1 MGDITISSAVR
12 TNLLTLQSTAQ
23 LMAQTQNRL
32 ATGLKVASALD
43 NPQSFFTA
51 AGLSSRATD
60 MSALLDSMS
69 LGVQTLKA
77 ADEGISSIQ
86 KIVDQAK
93 SVANQALQ
101 AVATE
106 TTLTKTVEAA
116 AIAGTPLARTV
127 TFQIGTATAVSV
139 AFGTATYA
147 SAASS
152 ATVIETELAG
162 LVSATGT
169 LAGLTVTRDGGD
181 LSFAVASGEDLTIAG
196 TAAATGAAG
205 FGIVTSGTQGENG
218 ETLAEARATF
228 ATDYNNLLAQIDQ
241 LSLDTSFNGINLLAG
256 DDLSV
261 LFNESSTSKLDIT
274 GVTFNAAGL
283 ALTETTFS
291 DIDADVTLL
300 NAATA
305 TLRQQ
310 SSTFGANLSVVQN
323 RQDFTGN
330 MINVLEQGA
339 GNLTLADT
347 NVEAANLLA
356 LQTRQSL
363 ASTSLSLA
371 NQSEQSVLSL
381 LR

>member
-12 TNLLTLQSTAQ
+12 TNLLTLQNTAQ
-23 LMAQTQNRL
+23 MMAQTQNRL
-32 ATGLKVASALD
+32 ATGLKVSSALD
-43 NPQSFFTA
+43 NPQSYFTA

-77 ADEGISSIQ
+77 ADEGIKSIQ
-86 KIVDQAK
+86 KLVDQAK

-101 AVATE
+101 SKATE
-106 TTLTKTVEAA
+106 TSVTETVEAA
-116 AIAGTPLARTV
+116 AIAGTAGARTV
-127 TFQIGTATAVSV
+127 TFQIVTASAVSV
-139 AFGTATYA
+139 VFGTATYA

-152 ATVIETELAG
+152 ATAIESELAG
-162 LVSATGT
+162 LVSAGGT
-169 LAGLTVTRDGGD
+169 LAGLTVSRSGGD
-181 LSFAVASGEDLTIAG
+181 LTFTVASGEDLTIAG

-205 FGIVTSGTQGENG
+205 FGIAGATTNG
-218 ETLAEARATF
+218 ETLAEARTAF
-228 ATDYNNLLAQIDQ
+228 STDYNNLLAQIDQ

-261 LFNESSTSKLDIT
+261 MFNESSTSKLDIE
-274 GVTFNAAGL
+274 GVTFNAAGIG
-283 ALTETTFS
+283 LTETTFS
-291 DIDADVTLL
+291 DINAEVTKL
-300 NAATA
+300 NTA
-305 TLRQQ
+305 TSTLRKQ
-310 SSTFGANLSVVQN
+310 SSTFGANLSVVQS
-323 RQDFTGN
+323 RQDFTKN
-330 MINVLEQGA
+330 MIDVLEAGA

>member
-12 TNLLTLQSTAQ
+12 TNLLTLQNTAS

-32 ATGLKVASALD
+32 ATGLKVSSALD

-77 ADEGISSIQ
+77 ADEGIKSIQ

-101 AVATE
+101 AKATT
-106 TTLTKTVEAA
+106 TTLDKTAEAA
-116 AIAGTPLARTV
+116 AIAGTAGARTV
-127 TFQIGTATAVSV
+127 TFQIGTASAVSV
-139 AFGTATYA
+139 VFGTATYA

-152 ATVIETELAG
+152 AAAIETELAG
-162 LVSATGT
+162 YVSAGGT
-169 LAGLTVTRDGGD
+169 LAGLTVERSGGD
-181 LSFAVASGEDLTIAG
+181 LSFSVASGENLTIAG

-205 FGIVTSGTQGENG
+205 FGIATSGTQGQNG
-218 ETLAEARATF
+218 ETLAEAKSTF

-241 LSLDTSFNGINLLAG
+241 MSTDASFNGINLLAG
-256 DDLSV
+256 NNLSV
-261 LFNESSTSKLDIT
+261 MFNESSTSKLDIT
-274 GVTFNAAGL
+274 GVTFNASGL
-283 ALTETTFS
+283 GLTETTFS

-300 NAATA
+300 NTA
-305 TLRQQ
+305 TSTLRKQ

-323 RQDFTGN
+323 RQDFTNN
-330 MINVLEQGA
+330 MINVLEAGA

>member
-12 TNLLTLQSTAQ
+12 TNLLTLQNTAS

-32 ATGLKVASALD
+32 ATGLKVSSALD

-77 ADEGISSIQ
+77 ADEGIKSIQ
-86 KIVDQAK
+86 KLVDQAK

-101 AVATE
+101 AKATV
-106 TTLTKTVEAA
+106 TTLDK
-116 AIAGTPLARTV
+116 
-127 TFQIGTATAVSV
+127 TATAANLTGSAGAQLDFTITIGTGAAQTASV
-139 AFGTATYA
+139 AAANYTTGA
-147 SAASS
+147 SAAA
-152 ATVIETELAG
+152 ATKAAIDG
-162 LVSATGT
+162 LSIT
-169 LAGLTVTRDGGD
+169 GLTVTVSGADI
-181 LSFAVASGEDLTIAG
+181 SFSLESGEDIALAGNVASVFGLT
-196 TAAATGAAG
+196 TT
-205 FGIVTSGTQGENG
+205 GTQGQNG

-241 LSLDTSFNGINLLAG
+241 LSLDTSFNGINLLSGNATL
-256 DDLSV
+256 DV
-261 LFNESSTSKLDIT
+261 MFNESSTSKLTIQ
-274 GVTFNAAGL
+274 GVDFNAAGL
-283 ALTETTFS
+283 GLAETTFS
-291 DIDADVTLL
+291 DINAEVTKL
-300 NAATA
+300 NTATA
-305 TLRQQ
+305 DLRKQ

-323 RQDFTGN
+323 RQDFTNN
-330 MINVLEQGA
+330 MINVLEAGA

-363 ASTSLSLA
+363 ATTSLSLA
-371 NQSEQSVLSL
+371 NQSEQSVLQL

>member
-12 TNLLTLQSTAQ
+12 TNLLTLQNTAQ

-32 ATGLKVASALD
+32 ATGLKVSSALD

-77 ADEGISSIQ
+77 ADEGIKSIQ
-86 KIVDQAK
+86 KLVDQAK

-101 AVATE
+101 AKATA
-106 TTLTKTVEAA
+106 TTLDKTVTAGAHNFSAA
-116 AIAGTPLARTV
+116 TATARSITV
-127 TFQIGTATAVSV
+127 QLGTATAVTLTIPDGAGSNFTS
-139 AFGTATYA
+139 AA
-147 SAASS
+147 SAA
-152 ATVIETELAG
+152 AAVAG
-162 LVSATGT
+162 LISGA
-169 LAGLTVTRDGGD
+169 AGLSSLEVTLTGSQF
-181 LSFAVASGEDLTIAG
+181 SFSLASGENITIG
-196 TAAATGAAG
+196 GAAATTL
-205 FGIVTSGTQGENG
+205 GINTTAPQGQNG

-241 LSLDTSFNGINLLAG
+241 LSLDTSFNGINLLSGGATL
-256 DDLSV
+256 DV
-261 LFNESSTSKLDIT
+261 MFNESSTSKLTIQ
-274 GVTFNAAGL
+274 GVNFNAAGL
-283 ALTETTFS
+283 GLAETTFS
-291 DIDADVTLL
+291 DIGAEVTKL
-300 NAATA
+300 NTATA
-305 TLRQQ
+305 DLRKQA
-310 SSTFGANLSVVQN
+310 STFGANLSVVQN
-323 RQDFTGN
+323 RQDFTNN
-330 MINVLEQGA
+330 MINVLEAGA

-363 ASTSLSLA
+363 ATTSLSLA

>member
-12 TNLLTLQSTAQ
+12 TNLLTLQNTAQ

-32 ATGLKVASALD
+32 ATGLKVSSALD

-69 LGVQTLKA
+69 LGVQTLRA
-77 ADEGISSIQ
+77 ADEGIKSIQ
-86 KIVDQAK
+86 KLVDQAK

-101 AVATE
+101 SKATE
-106 TTLTKTVEAA
+106 TTVTSTVEAA
-116 AIAGTPLARTV
+116 AIAGTAGARTV
-127 TFQIGTATAVSV
+127 TFQIGTASAVSV
-139 AFGTATYA
+139 EFGTATYA

-152 ATVIETELAG
+152 AAAIESELAG
-162 LVSATGT
+162 LVSAGGT
-169 LAGLTVTRDGGD
+169 LAGLTVSRNGGD
-181 LSFAVASGEDLTIAG
+181 LTFTVASGEDLTIGG

-205 FGIVTSGTQGENG
+205 FGLAGATTNG
-218 ETLAEARATF
+218 ETLAEARGAF

-256 DDLSV
+256 DNLSV
-261 LFNESSTSKLDIT
+261 MFNESSTSKLDIE
-274 GVTFNAAGL
+274 GVSFNAAGIG
-283 ALTETTFS
+283 LTETTFS
-291 DIDADVTLL
+291 DINAEVVKL
-300 NAATA
+300 NSATA
-305 TLRQQ
+305 ELRKQ
-310 SSTFGANLSVVQN
+310 SSTFGANLSVVQS
-323 RQDFTGN
+323 RQDFTSN
-330 MINVLEQGA
+330 MINVLEAGA

>member
-12 TNLLTLQSTAQ
+12 TNLLTLQNTAQ
-23 LMAQTQNRL
+23 MMAQTQNRL
-32 ATGLKVASALD
+32 ATGLKVSSALD
-43 NPQSFFTA
+43 NPQSYFTA

-77 ADEGISSIQ
+77 ADEGIKSIQ
-86 KIVDQAK
+86 KLVDQAK

-101 AVATE
+101 SKATE
-106 TTLTKTVEAA
+106 TSVTETVEAA
-116 AIAGTPLARTV
+116 AIAGTAGARTV
-127 TFQIGTATAVSV
+127 TFQIGTASAVSV
-139 AFGTATYA
+139 EFGTATYA

-152 ATVIETELAG
+152 ATAIESELAG
-162 LVSATGT
+162 LVSAGGT
-169 LAGLTVTRDGGD
+169 LAGLTVSRSGGD
-181 LSFAVASGEDLTIAG
+181 LTFTVASGEDLTIAG

-205 FGIVTSGTQGENG
+205 FGIAGATTNG
-218 ETLAEARATF
+218 ETLAEARTAF
-228 ATDYNNLLAQIDQ
+228 STDYNNLLAQIDQ

-261 LFNESSTSKLDIT
+261 MFNESSTSKLDIE
-274 GVTFNAAGL
+274 GVTFNAAGIG
-283 ALTETTFS
+283 LTETTFS
-291 DIDADVTLL
+291 DINAEVTKL
-300 NAATA
+300 NTA
-305 TLRQQ
+305 TSTLRKQ
-310 SSTFGANLSVVQN
+310 SSTFGANLSVVQS
-323 RQDFTGN
+323 RQDFTKN
-330 MINVLEQGA
+330 MIDVLEAGA

>member
-12 TNLLTLQSTAQ
+12 TNLLTLQNTAQ

-32 ATGLKVASALD
+32 ATGLKVSSALD
-43 NPQSFFTA
+43 NPQSYFTA

-77 ADEGISSIQ
+77 ADEGIKSIQ
-86 KIVDQAK
+86 KLVDQAK

-101 AVATE
+101 SKATA
-106 TTLTKTVEAA
+106 TTLTSSASAA
-116 AIAGTPLARTV
+116 NLSGASAGARTF
-127 TFQIGTATAVSV
+127 TIQIGTATAQDVVLDDENFTAGEV
-139 AFGTATYA
+139 AANIKEKIDA
-147 SAASS
+147 LN
-152 ATVIETELAG
+152 ID
-162 LVSATGT
+162 
-169 LAGLTVTRDGGD
+169 GLTVSVSGTG
-181 LSFAVASGEDLTIAG
+181 LSFALASGEDVTIAG
-196 TAAATGAAG
+196 AVATTLGVAGAAT
-205 FGIVTSGTQGENG
+205 NG
-218 ETLAEARATF
+218 ETLAEAKAGYS
-228 ATDYNNLLAQIDQ
+228 TDYNNLLAQIDQ

-256 DDLSV
+256 NNLSV
-261 LFNESSTSKLDIT
+261 MFNESSTSKLDIE
-274 GVTFNAAGL
+274 GVTFNAAGIGL
-283 ALTETTFS
+283 ADTDFS
-291 DIDADVTLL
+291 DIDAEVTKL

-305 TLRQQ
+305 TLRKQ
-310 SSTFGANLSVVQN
+310 SSTFGANLSVVQS
-323 RQDFTGN
+323 RQDFTKN
-330 MINVLEQGA
+330 MIDVLEAGA

>member
-12 TNLLTLQSTAQ
+12 TNLLTLQNTAQ
-23 LMAQTQNRL
+23 MMAQTQNRL
-32 ATGLKVASALD
+32 ATGLKVSSALD
-43 NPQSFFTA
+43 NPQSYFTA

-77 ADEGISSIQ
+77 ADEGIKSIQ
-86 KIVDQAK
+86 KLVDQAK

-101 AVATE
+101 SKATE
-106 TTLTKTVEAA
+106 TSVTETVEAA
-116 AIAGTPLARTV
+116 AIAGTAGARTV
-127 TFQIGTATAVSV
+127 TFQIGTASAVSV
-139 AFGTATYA
+139 EFGTATYA

-152 ATVIETELAG
+152 AAAIESELAG
-162 LVSATGT
+162 LVSAGGT
-169 LAGLTVTRDGGD
+169 LAGLTVSRSGGD
-181 LSFAVASGEDLTIAG
+181 LTFTVASGEDLTIAG

-205 FGIVTSGTQGENG
+205 FGIAGATTNG
-218 ETLAEARATF
+218 ETLAEARTAF
-228 ATDYNNLLAQIDQ
+228 STDYNNLLAQIDQ

-261 LFNESSTSKLDIT
+261 MFNESSTSKLDIE
-274 GVTFNAAGL
+274 GVTFNAAGIG
-283 ALTETTFS
+283 LTETTFS
-291 DIDADVTLL
+291 DINAEVTKL
-300 NAATA
+300 NTA
-305 TLRQQ
+305 TSTLRKQ
-310 SSTFGANLSVVQN
+310 SSTFGANLSVVQS
-323 RQDFTGN
+323 RQDFTKN
-330 MINVLEQGA
+330 MIDVLEAGA

>member
-12 TNLLTLQSTAQ
+12 TNLLTLQNTAQ

-32 ATGLKVASALD
+32 ATGLKVSSALD

-69 LGVQTLKA
+69 LGVQTLRA
-77 ADEGISSIQ
+77 ADEGIKSIQ
-86 KIVDQAK
+86 KLVDQAK

-101 AVATE
+101 SKATE
-106 TTLTKTVEAA
+106 TTVTSTVEAA
-116 AIAGTPLARTV
+116 AIAGTAGARTMS
-127 TFQIGTATAVSV
+127 FQIGTATAVNV
-139 AFGTATYA
+139 VFGTASYA

-152 ATVIETELAG
+152 AAAIESALAS
-162 LVSATGT
+162 LVTASGT
-169 LAGLTVTRDGGD
+169 LAGLTVSRSGGD
-181 LSFAVASGEDLTIAG
+181 LTFTVASGEDLTIAG

-205 FGIVTSGTQGENG
+205 FGLAGATTSG
-218 ETLAEARATF
+218 ETLAEARGAF

-241 LSLDTSFNGINLLAG
+241 MSLDTSFNGINLLAG
-256 DDLSV
+256 NSLSV
-261 LFNESSTSKLDIT
+261 MFNESSTSKLDIV
-274 GVTFNAAGL
+274 GVTFNSAGL
-283 ALTETTFS
+283 ALTSTDFT
-291 DIDADVTLL
+291 DINAEVTKL
-300 NAATA
+300 NTATA
-305 TLRQQ
+305 TLRKQ

-323 RQDFTGN
+323 RQDFTKN
-330 MINVLEQGA
+330 MIDVLEAGA

>member
-12 TNLLTLQSTAQ
+12 TNLLTLQNTAQ
-23 LMAQTQNRL
+23 MMAQTQNRL
-32 ATGLKVASALD
+32 ATGLKVSSALD
-43 NPQSFFTA
+43 NPQSYFTA

-77 ADEGISSIQ
+77 ADEGIKSIQ
-86 KIVDQAK
+86 KLVDQAK

-101 AVATE
+101 SKATE
-106 TTLTKTVEAA
+106 TSVTETVEAA
-116 AIAGTPLARTV
+116 AIAGTAGARTV
-127 TFQIGTATAVSV
+127 TFQIGTASAVSV
-139 AFGTATYA
+139 VFGTATYA

-152 ATVIETELAG
+152 ATAIESELAG
-162 LVSATGT
+162 LVSAGGT
-169 LAGLTVTRDGGD
+169 LAGLTVSRSGGD
-181 LSFAVASGEDLTIAG
+181 LTFTVASGEDLTIAG

-205 FGIVTSGTQGENG
+205 FGIAGATTNG
-218 ETLAEARATF
+218 ETLAEARTAF
-228 ATDYNNLLAQIDQ
+228 STDYNNLLAQIDQ

-261 LFNESSTSKLDIT
+261 MFNESSTSKLDIE
-274 GVTFNAAGL
+274 GVTFNAAGIG
-283 ALTETTFS
+283 LTETTFS
-291 DIDADVTLL
+291 DINAEVTKL
-300 NAATA
+300 NTA
-305 TLRQQ
+305 TSTLRKQ
-310 SSTFGANLSVVQN
+310 SSTFGANLSVVQS
-323 RQDFTGN
+323 RQDFTKN
-330 MINVLEQGA
+330 MIDVLEAGA

>member
-32 ATGLKVASALD
+32 ATGLKVSSALD

-77 ADEGISSIQ
+77 ADEGIKSIQ
-86 KIVDQAK
+86 KLVDQAK

-101 AVATE
+101 AKATA
-106 TTLTKTVEAA
+106 TTLDKTAEAA
-116 AIAGTPLARTV
+116 AIAGSAGARTV

-139 AFGTATYA
+139 VFDTATYA
-147 SAASS
+147 SATSS
-152 ATVIETELAG
+152 ATAIESALAG
-162 LVSATGT
+162 LVSSGGT
-169 LAGLTVTRDGGD
+169 LAGLAVTRSGGE
-181 LSFAVASGEDLTIAG
+181 LSFTVASGEDLTIAG

-205 FGIVTSGTQGENG
+205 FGIATSGTQGENG
-218 ETLAEARATF
+218 ETLAEAKSTF

-256 DDLSV
+256 NDLSV
-261 LFNESSTSKLDIT
+261 LFNESSTSKLDIE

-283 ALTETTFS
+283 GLTETTFA

-300 NAATA
+300 NTA
-305 TLRQQ
+305 TSELRKQ

-323 RQDFTGN
+323 RQDFTNN
-330 MINVLEQGA
+330 MINVLEAGA

>member
-12 TNLLTLQSTAQ
+12 TNLLTLQNTAQ

-32 ATGLKVASALD
+32 ATGLKVSSALD

-77 ADEGISSIQ
+77 ADEGIKSIQ
-86 KIVDQAK
+86 KLVDQAK

-101 AVATE
+101 AKATA
-106 TTLTKTVEAA
+106 TTLDKTAEAA
-116 AIAGTPLARTV
+116 AIAGSAGARTV

-139 AFGTATYA
+139 VFDTASYTT
-147 SAASS
+147 AASS
-152 ATVIETELAG
+152 AAAIETALAG
-162 LVSATGT
+162 LVSSGGT
-169 LAGLTVTRDGGD
+169 LAGLTVSRTGGD
-181 LSFAVASGEDLTIAG
+181 LSFSVASGADLTIAG

-205 FGIVTSGTQGENG
+205 FGIATSGTQGQNG
-218 ETLAEARATF
+218 ETLAEAKATF
-228 ATDYNNLLAQIDQ
+228 ATDYNNLLAQVDQ
-241 LSLDTSFNGINLLAG
+241 MSLDTSFNGINLLAG
-256 DDLSV
+256 NNLSV
-261 LFNESSTSKLDIT
+261 MFNESSTSKLDIV
-274 GVTFNAAGL
+274 GVTFNAAGIGL
-283 ALTETTFS
+283 ASTDFS
-291 DIDADVTLL
+291 DINAEVTKL

-305 TLRQQ
+305 TLRKQ

-323 RQDFTGN
+323 RQDFTNN
-330 MINVLEQGA
+330 MINVLEAGA

>member
-32 ATGLKVASALD
+32 ATGLKVSSALD

-77 ADEGISSIQ
+77 ADEGIKSIQ

-101 AVATE
+101 AVATATTVSE
-106 TTLTKTVEAA
+106 T
-116 AIAGTPLARTV
+116 AIAFDAQDSASVRTIS
-127 TFQIGTATAVSV
+127 FQIGTATAQTIVL
-139 AFGTATYA
+139 A
-147 SAASS
+147 SADFVTAASS
-152 ATVIETELAG
+152 ATAIESGLAG
-162 LVSATGT
+162 LVSSTGT
-169 LAGLTVTRDGGD
+169 LAGLTVERTGAV
-181 LSFAVASGEDLTIAG
+181 LSFSVAAGEDLTISGAGATNFGIDAAG
-196 TAAATGAAG
+196 T
-205 FGIVTSGTQGENG
+205 NG
-218 ETLAEARATF
+218 ETLTEARATF

-300 NAATA
+300 NTATA
-305 TLRQQ
+305 TLRGQ